1 MDGFIRTLMNRDSK
15 SWMNTKGSTQ
25 QHMNGRE
32 HLGDPPRF
40 SFYDWA
46 SLRWLQTNISLYFF
60 KISRWPSKGRCQWHM
75 LSIVQW
81 YTTIDS
87 FWISLL
93 IFIIYSPLHSYS
105 PPTLTPAGFEHRQA
119 GRLTI
124 FPRDHAVGKEQGTPH
139 IRIFS
144 RYPSHR
150 IGERQH
156 TIWIA
161 IKEHTS
167 TWMRLIW
174 CPFILAHV
182 YSEVISS
189 PRNLCVKQKSW
200 SFHVDIRLN
209 NNRLVQKIYLGPIF
223 QSVKFSIIH
232 CYIYFDE
239 RLIA

>member
-1 MDGFIRTLMNRDSK
+1 MTVNLG
-15 SWMNTKGSTQ
+15 WMRKVAHN
-25 QHMNGRE
+25 
-32 HLGDPPRF
+32 
-40 SFYDWA
+40 
-46 SLRWLQTNISLYFF
+46 NIWTVESISVIHPAFHSMTELACVGYKRIFLYFF

-124 FPRDHAVGKEQGTPH
+124 FPRDHAVGKEQGMPH

-174 CPFILAHV
+174 CPFILAH
-182 YSEVISS
+182 
-189 PRNLCVKQKSW
+189 CV
-200 SFHVDIRLN
+200 
-209 NNRLVQKIYLGPIF
+209 
-223 QSVKFSIIH
+223 
-232 CYIYFDE
+232 
-239 RLIA
+239 